1 MASVSTRSVS
11 RHTSNI
17 SPDTFASSTDSQI
30 ETLYSLPDARIVEFK
45 PPSPNSSLIRN
56 NDTAIVDAEPGTL
69 SWASK
74 FERTIAVGFLRI
86 YRAPGS
92 VAFLNCQNA
101 VRPILPKS
109 QAWCVDGISK
119 FVLRSPPLFWRIEVP
134 SNSPDELQRIE
145 ELKRV
150 LDKILRFDRTP
161 CPFERHFSIELL
173 EPPSTPTRKKPV
185 RNFNE
190 VKERNKKIENAP
202 NIESDHS
209 KINVQRDLRR
219 TPSLSSLPD
228 KFSTTKIKSKT
239 KDPARNLASSI
250 PSVPVQLSEKNLK
263 LHNKAEFDDAS
274 MIFGSATLEFHEISY
289 QNKINAEL
297 GNEINKICPLLSNNH
312 FEATTDSPTDQYMTS
327 PMYHNSGRSSMVS
340 PFISM
345 IMSPSFKQSNFSSR
359 NITISK
365 DCESEVSSSGSFY
378 SSQSWHS
385 PLDLPSVANSHGSEN
400 IAYPYPH
407 DSICGPIGNAISCN
421 DSRSVKAPVS
431 TESWDGS
438 SSDGE
443 SHEYSLCSNPKT
455 PTLTDDRSE
464 KSEDD
469 CHEITTP
476 SHSKNAQIC
485 HGSPKRIGSKMKRAS
500 VSSLSLAGSRK
511 MLQMAHQLPTAI
523 IQKTFGA
530 LLSPP
535 THLCHLMLRIAS
547 RIAAGEWRGMLS
559 NYGELVHW
567 DFEDE
572 YGEDEQD
579 EEGTQLLPIS
589 GREIKKVVYSNWEV
603 D

>member
-239 KDPARNLASSI
+239 KDPARNLASTI

-407 DSICGPIGNAISCN
+407 DSICGPVGNAISCN

-579 EEGTQLLPIS
+579 EEGTQSLPIS